1 MHKIRS
7 QVFDYFFLMFC
18 FSVGVSFHSIQPL
31 CKKSRGHP
39 PDISDDKI
47 TPYLPRRL
55 ADRCNPKIIP
65 WHEPEPGYIE
75 HLYISI
81 PPATCTIDGN
91 VPGAYV
97 GWFHFYNIALFPLYT
112 PGASVMTYNLVLVFV
127 SPDIFSHFGS
137 LSCDHGPGDWQW
149 AIVPVVSLGEGA
161 CKWVR
166 CVLSTNSVCSHS
178 LWGAFV
184 NGYQDGTGFFRPKRA
199 WVPVLDIAQ

>member
-1 MHKIRS
+1 MCLHHLGPCGPASLDTSVWYKRRPDANEETFRPS
-7 QVFDYFFLMFC
+7 SFYAYFVCDTTSVPQVFDYFFLMFC

-65 WHEPEPGYIE
+65 WHEPEPGYVE
-75 HLYISI
+75 YLYISI

-97 GWFHFYNIALFPLYT
+97 G
-112 PGASVMTYNLVLVFV
+112 
-127 SPDIFSHFGS
+127 
-137 LSCDHGPGDWQW
+137 
-149 AIVPVVSLGEGA
+149 
-161 CKWVR
+161 
-166 CVLSTNSVCSHS
+166 
-178 LWGAFV
+178 
-184 NGYQDGTGFFRPKRA
+184 
-199 WVPVLDIAQ
+199 